1 MVISRWRDVT
11 FHQRRS
17 AVHCGGLPPRWPPTS
32 EQAARCWRPWGLSA
46 QRPEPLLRR
55 NQHGR
60 RHVQCRNE
68 SQAGR
73 RSPVPRGCASARRP
87 SDGCAGDREGADK
100 MTGTDDWPVEFG
112 PSGAA
117 GSQNDTRYAL
127 FPSSRRLVNEER
139 GMRTIHDTGE
149 HVITGVSQQQSSD
162 RTLKFRN
169 CSAPCSSQ
177 ISN

>member
-1 MVISRWRDVT
+1 
-11 FHQRRS
+11 
-17 AVHCGGLPPRWPPTS
+17 
-32 EQAARCWRPWGLSA
+32 
-46 QRPEPLLRR
+46 
-55 NQHGR
+55 
-60 RHVQCRNE
+60 
-68 SQAGR
+68 
-73 RSPVPRGCASARRP
+73 
-87 SDGCAGDREGADK
+87 